1 MSRHESMSDY
11 AVSEEQAFIKGID
24 KIMTDIMDDIDWDI
38 TDERIPKN
46 DGHLILLGV
55 ADHLEEIIKAI
66 RG

>member
-1 MSRHESMSDY
+1 MSRYEVMSDY
-11 AVSEEQAFIKGID
+11 AVQCEKAFIKRVDNLMNGI
-24 KIMTDIMDDIDWDI
+24 MNDIDYDSEADHI
-38 TDERIPKN
+38 HPD